1 MAITK
6 IIKETNRYYKESKH
20 WMAKA
25 SKTKYIYTGYNEET
39 ILIVTAIDTIG
50 IQRFWMLKL
59 PLWINKIQ
67 ERIAKNNQI
76 SRIM

>member
-1 MAITK
+1 MAIAITK

-50 IQRFWMLKL
+50 IQRF
-59 PLWINKIQ
+59 
-67 ERIAKNNQI
+67 
-76 SRIM
+76 